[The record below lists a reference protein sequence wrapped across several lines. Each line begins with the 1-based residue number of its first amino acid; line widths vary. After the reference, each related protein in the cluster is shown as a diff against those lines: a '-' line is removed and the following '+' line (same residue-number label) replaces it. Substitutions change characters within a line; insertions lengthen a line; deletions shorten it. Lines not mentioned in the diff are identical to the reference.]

1 MNKSRSTNSAD
12 HPTGGCICAAVRF
25 EVNGPL
31 RDVLLCHCTECRR
44 WAGHV
49 WAATAAL
56 VDDLTFTEDRGLRW
70 IDSPDSAHDARR
82 GFCGECGSSLFWQAP
97 GRETDQHRARLFRCS
112 RPTFGLMGQIWAA
125 SAGDYYELD
134 ERIPSHEREA
144 E

>member
-1 MNKSRSTNSAD
+1 
-12 HPTGGCICAAVRF
+12 VRG
-25 EVNGPL
+25 EL

-49 WAATAAL
+49 WAASAAL
-56 VDDLTFTEDRGLRW
+56 MEDLTFTEERGLRW

-82 GFCGECGSSLFWQAP
+82 GFCGECGSSLFWHAP
-97 GRETDQHRARLFRCS
+97 GRERISIAAGCLDG
-112 RPTFGLMGQIWAA
+112 PTGITTMGQIWVD

-134 ERIPSHEREA
+134 ERVPSHRREA